1 MKTTSD
7 PLSLAP
13 SIRRAIERIDP
24 EIAIGQSQP
33 LEQAV
38 EAATAGRRY
47 QARLFMMFGVVSL
60 LIAAIGVYAVTAY
73 SLSKRRRE
81 MNLRVALGAE
91 VSEVVRLV
99 MQQTSAAIIPG
110 VLAGVA
116 GALAIGGTIASLLYE
131 VQPRDPAVLAAV
143 AITVALVAV
152 AASLLATK
160 NGLSIDPAAAL
171 RDE

>member
-1 MKTTSD
+1 M
-7 PLSLAP
+7 
-13 SIRRAIERIDP
+13 
-24 EIAIGQSQP
+24 
-33 LEQAV
+33 
-38 EAATAGRRY
+38 
-47 QARLFMMFGVVSL
+47 VSL

-131 VQPRDPAVLAAV
+131 VPPRDPAVLAAV